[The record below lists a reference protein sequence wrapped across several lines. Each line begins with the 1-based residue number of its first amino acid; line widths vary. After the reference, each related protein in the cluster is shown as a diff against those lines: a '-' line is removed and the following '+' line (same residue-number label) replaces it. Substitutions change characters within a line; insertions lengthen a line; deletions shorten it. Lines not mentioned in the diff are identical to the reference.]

1 MELMKEMT
9 FSKDKQFIETY
20 LFDETKLDEDGK
32 PTLVEDKKFKS
43 LLSYGRYED
52 KLKEKYEDK
61 LIVFPTVVTERNK
74 K

>member
-1 MELMKEMT
+1 MELLKEMT

-20 LFDETKLDEDGK
+20 LMDETILDENQK
-32 PTLVEDKKFKS
+32 PTLIEDKKFKS

-52 KLKEKYEDK
+52 KLREKYGDK
-61 LIVFPTVVTERNK
+61 LIIFPTVVTEKNK

>member
-1 MELMKEMT
+1 MKEMT